1 MSPSLFDLLMA
12 PLRFL
17 SEGLGLSPLL
27 TLLVVSMLVTGAFVN
42 WQFNHGDHHHDDH
55 DE

>member
-1 MSPSLFDLLMA
+1 MVTLFDLLMA

-17 SEGLGLSPLL
+17 AEGIGLSPLL

-42 WQFNHGDHHHDDH
+42 WQFNHGAHHDDH